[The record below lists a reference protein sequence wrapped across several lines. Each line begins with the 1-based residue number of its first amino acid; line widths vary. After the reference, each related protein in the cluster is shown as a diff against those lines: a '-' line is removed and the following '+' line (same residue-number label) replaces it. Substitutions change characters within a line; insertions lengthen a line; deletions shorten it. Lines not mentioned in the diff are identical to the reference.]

1 MRTILVSLTS
11 LISASFFVNMSNAA
25 ITTMIGIYVAEIG
38 GEQSD
43 VALIA
48 ACYSVGFLAGC
59 LLGPR
64 HIHRIGYP
72 RSFTAAA
79 AVLTIAIVALDISDT
94 PLVWAGLRMMM
105 GFAVAVTTAVTD
117 AWINDKTPNDR
128 RGRVIAIYAMVLGI
142 ASVMSQMAFFF
153 LDAGSNGFVLLFA
166 IAMNCAVVLVA
177 LTSAA
182 PPEVSAPSASLFT
195 GLGGVSKAAAVGAFS
210 SGFARAGYISIVPFY
225 LRTHGLEENLIALSL
240 AMLYL
245 GRLVFQWPVGL
256 ISDRFDRRT
265 VLAVLSLIVATI
277 TLLEILPGKI
287 GSTYLYEGQ
296 ILAGEAGTVMQVG
309 AFLLVLLLGGAL
321 FPLYSV
327 ASSLAFDRAEGRSM
341 VGISTSLLIAYSIGS
356 IAGPFAVMV
365 TDSLFGDSA
374 LAICIMVACIL
385 TAVVGLYRR
394 TTKEGPRQHIPTAAT
409 AVPETSLEMAHIAGE
424 RAEERLEDAP
434 RAA

>member
-1 MRTILVSLTS
+1 MRSILVSLSS

-25 ITTMIGIYVAEIG
+25 ITTMIGIFVAEAG

-48 ACYSVGFLAGC
+48 SCYFVGFLAGC

-79 AVLTIAIVALDISDT
+79 AVLTIAIVALDVSDT

-117 AWINDKTPNDR
+117 AWINDKTPNNQ
-128 RGRVIAIYAMVLGI
+128 RGRVIAIYGMVLGV
-142 ASVMSQMAFFF
+142 ASVLSQMAFFF
-153 LDAGSNGFVLLFA
+153 LDAGSNGFVLMFA

-182 PPEVSAPSASLFT
+182 PPEVAAPPASLFT
-195 GLGGVSKAAAVGAFS
+195 DLGSVSKAATVGAFS
-210 SGFARAGYISIVPFY
+210 SGFARAGYLSIVPFY
-225 LRTHGLEENLIALSL
+225 LRSHGVEENLIALSL

-256 ISDRFDRRT
+256 LSDRFDRRT
-265 VLAVLSLIVATI
+265 VLAVLSLVVATI
-277 TLLEILPGKI
+277 TVLEVMPGKF

-296 ILAGEAGTVMQVG
+296 IFAGEAGTVMQVG

-321 FPLYSV
+321 FPIYSV

-341 VGISTSLLIAYSIGS
+341 VGISTALLIAYSIGS

-365 TDSLFGDSA
+365 TDSLFGESA
-374 LAICIMVACIL
+374 LAVCILVACVL
-385 TAVVGLYRR
+385 TAVVSLYKR
-394 TTKEGPRQHIPTAAT
+394 TTTAGPSQHVPSAAA
-409 AVPETSLEMAHIAGE
+409 AVPETSLEMAHVAGE
-424 RAEERLEDAP
+424 QAEEQLEDAP
-434 RAA
+434 KPA

>member
-1 MRTILVSLTS
+1 
-11 LISASFFVNMSNAA
+11 
-25 ITTMIGIYVAEIG
+25 
-38 GEQSD
+38 
-43 VALIA
+43 
-48 ACYSVGFLAGC
+48 
-59 LLGPR
+59 
-64 HIHRIGYP
+64 
-72 RSFTAAA
+72 
-79 AVLTIAIVALDISDT
+79 
-94 PLVWAGLRMMM
+94 
-105 GFAVAVTTAVTD
+105 
-117 AWINDKTPNDR
+117 
-128 RGRVIAIYAMVLGI
+128 MVLGI

-321 FPLYSV
+321 FPLYSYFDV
-327 ASSLAFDRAEGRSM
+327 ATDRLFDRIDRWSVCRHGDGQSLRRFSTRYLYYGRLHPDSRCR
-341 VGISTSLLIAYSIGS
+341 SL
-356 IAGPFAVMV
+356 
-365 TDSLFGDSA
+365 
-374 LAICIMVACIL
+374 
-385 TAVVGLYRR
+385 
-394 TTKEGPRQHIPTAAT
+394 
-409 AVPETSLEMAHIAGE
+409 PE
-424 RAEERLEDAP
+424 DD
-434 RAA
+434 

>member
-1 MRTILVSLTS
+1 MRTILASLTS

-79 AVLTIAIVALDISDT
+79 AVLTIAIVALDISGT

-117 AWINDKTPNDR
+117 AWINDKTPNDQ

-153 LDAGSNGFVLLFA
+153 LDAGSNGFVLMFA

-177 LTSAA
+177 LMSAA
-182 PPEVSAPSASLFT
+182 PPEVSAPPASLFT
-195 GLGGVSKAAAVGAFS
+195 GLGSVSKAAAVGAFS

-240 AMLYL
+240 AVLYL

-256 ISDRFDRRT
+256 MSDRFDRRT

-287 GSTYLYEGQ
+287 GSTYLYEGR
-296 ILAGEAGTVMQVG
+296 IFAGEAGVVLQVG

-356 IAGPFAVMV
+356 IAGPFTVMV

-374 LAICIMVACIL
+374 LAICILVVCVL
-385 TAVVGLYRR
+385 TAIVGLYRR
-394 TTKEGPRQHIPTAAT
+394 TTTEGPRQHIPTAAT

>member
-1 MRTILVSLTS
+1 MRTILASLTS

-117 AWINDKTPNDR
+117 AWINDKSPNNQ
-128 RGRVIAIYAMVLGI
+128 RGRIIAIYAIVLGI
-142 ASVMSQMAFFF
+142 GSVASQMAFFF
-153 LDAGSNGFVLLFA
+153 LDSGSNGFVLMFA
-166 IAMNCAVVLVA
+166 IAMNFAVVLVA

-182 PPEVSAPSASLFT
+182 PPQVNAPAAALYA
-195 GLGGVSKAAAVGAFS
+195 GLGSVSKAATVGAFS
-210 SGFARAGYISIVPFY
+210 SGFARAAYISIVPFY
-225 LRTHGLEENLIALSL
+225 LRTHGVEENLIALSL

-265 VLAVLSLIVATI
+265 VLAILSLVVATI
-277 TLLEILPGKI
+277 TLMEVMPGKI
-287 GSTYLYEGQ
+287 GSTYLYEGR
-296 ILAGEAGTVMQVG
+296 IFAGEAGAVMQVG

-321 FPLYSV
+321 FPIYSV

-341 VGISTSLLIAYSIGS
+341 IGISTSLLIAYSVGS
-356 IAGPFAVMV
+356 IAGPLAVMV
-365 TDSLFGDSA
+365 TDNLVGDSA
-374 LAICIMVACIL
+374 LGICILVVCVL
-385 TAVVGLYRR
+385 TAVVSLYKR
-394 TTKEGPRQHIPTAAT
+394 TTSEGPSEHIPSAA
-409 AVPETSLEMAHIAGE
+409 AVVPETSLEMAHVA
-424 RAEERLEDAP
+424 AEQADESAEVAHARE
-434 RAA
+434 

>member
-1 MRTILVSLTS
+1 MRSILVSLSS
-11 LISASFFVNMSNAA
+11 LIGASFFVNMSNAA
-25 ITTMIGIYVAEIG
+25 ITTMIGIYVAETG

-59 LLGPR
+59 FLGPG
-64 HIHRIGYP
+64 HIHRIGYG

-117 AWINDKTPNDR
+117 AWINDKTPDDR
-128 RGRVIAIYAMVLGI
+128 RGRVIAIYAMVLGV
-142 ASVMSQMAFFF
+142 ASVLSQMAFFF
-153 LDAGSNGFVLLFA
+153 LDAGSNGFVLMFA

-182 PPEVSAPSASLFT
+182 PPEVTAPPTSLFT
-195 GLGGVSKAAAVGAFS
+195 GLSSVSKAATVGAFS
-210 SGFARAGYISIVPFY
+210 SGFARAAYISIVPFY
-225 LRTHGLEENLIALSL
+225 LRTHGLDENLIALSL

-265 VLAVLSLIVATI
+265 VLAVLSLVVAAI

-287 GSTYLYEGQ
+287 GSTYLYEGR
-296 ILAGEAGTVMQVG
+296 IFAGEAGTVMQVG

-321 FPLYSV
+321 FPIYSV

-341 VGISTSLLIAYSIGS
+341 VGISTALLIAYSVGS

-365 TDSLFGDSA
+365 TDSLFGESA
-374 LAICIMVACIL
+374 LAICILAVCVL
-385 TAVVGLYRR
+385 SAVVGLYKR
-394 TTKEGPRQHIPTAAT
+394 TTTAGPSQHVPSSASV
-409 AVPETSLEMAHIAGE
+409 VPETSLEMAHIAGQQ
-424 RAEERLEDAP
+424 AEERLEGAP
-434 RAA
+434 KPA